1 MLVGLP
7 FTTTVLTGAIGKAQ
21 AIPEAHLP
29 QVEQAGKSDLN
40 KPLSSLTSRTKK
52 VLLKL
57 ACRCER
63 VYHLLRP
70 STRTKLS
77 FENGSSSKWASSLW
91 SLLSNCSC
99 DTFDAQIRTRSIF
112 LSIHSEVSRNYRRI
126 VRFVVLATF
135 MDFQLRFSLN
145 ALMASAP
152 NFLIFSTV

>member
-1 MLVGLP
+1 MPRCQRKPCL
-7 FTTTVLTGAIGKAQ
+7 
-21 AIPEAHLP
+21 
-29 QVEQAGKSDLN
+29 QVEQVGRSDLN
-40 KPLSSLTSRTKK
+40 KLFSSLTSSTKK

-63 VYHLLRP
+63 VYHLLSP
-70 STRTKLS
+70 STRIKLS
-77 FENGSSSKWASSLW
+77 FENGSSSKRPSSVS

-99 DTFDAQIRTRSIF
+99 DILDAQIRTRSIS

-126 VRFVVLATF
+126 VKFVVLATF

-152 NFLIFSTV
+152 NFLTFYTC